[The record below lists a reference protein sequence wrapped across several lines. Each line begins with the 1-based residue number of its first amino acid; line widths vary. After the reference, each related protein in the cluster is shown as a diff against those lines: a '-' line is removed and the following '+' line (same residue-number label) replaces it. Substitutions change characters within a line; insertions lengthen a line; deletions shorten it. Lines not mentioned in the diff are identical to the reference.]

1 MAKQVDQYSTIETF
15 RQVFNEVS
23 SDMGDTSGLRTESQE
38 TLVDAV
44 NSIEDKAFFFQEYR
58 FVATA
63 GQTTFSGNDVAN
75 QIMRTAAKRGTAVHE
90 LAENYLNNEELSN
103 QDVLPL
109 AMFTIL
115 KPELDNINNIV
126 LQEGALYSD
135 KWGVAGRVDC
145 IAEYDGKLSI
155 IDFKTSSKL
164 KEESWIKGYFMQCSA
179 YAVMYEERTGIPVS
193 QIVIMIAVDSEHPQ
207 VFIKKRNDYIKDFIS
222 YREAYDAVLID

>member
-1 MAKQVDQYSTIETF
+1 MKFKHIGCDIDYDLETETIDGKRFYKTPEGLLYPSVTTITSQHGKDKILEWRKRVGEEEANRIST
-15 RQVFNEVS
+15 RASN
-23 SDMGDTSGLRTESQE
+23 
-38 TLVDAV
+38 
-44 NSIEDKAFFFQEYR
+44 
-58 FVATA
+58 
-63 GQTTFSGNDVAN
+63 
-75 QIMRTAAKRGTAVHE
+75 RGTKVHKIC
-90 LAENYLNNEELSN
+90 ENYLNNEEDYARTN
-103 QDVLPL
+103 PAHIHKTMPDTI
-109 AMFTIL
+109 AMFKSL
-115 KPELDNINNIV
+115 QPLLDEHVNNIHA
-126 LQEGALYSD
+126 LEIPLYSHHL
-135 KWGVAGRVDC
+135 KVAGRVDC